1 MIKVPPIM
9 ELFQIIKIYI
19 SQPTLNFQKSYK
31 RDQNMRM
38 GARGRGS
45 GDQINLIA
53 VNNEKF
59 FVLEA
64 PGIKVKNSSF

>member
-31 RDQNMRM
+31 RDQNMRD
-38 GARGRGS
+38 GGPWPRVGGPNKSNRS
-45 GDQINLIA
+45 
-53 VNNEKF
+53 
-59 FVLEA
+59 
-64 PGIKVKNSSF
+64 